1 MNKSKEVFEITKKKF
16 GLRFDRELA
25 DLLGMKKSTLSLR
38 IRRGDYPFFQV
49 RQLLAER
56 GLASDW
62 LNSYEKEMNKTESTN
77 NLNSEVQLLREKE
90 RTITIQQ
97 SYIERLEKTIERLE
111 QDKKKWIPTN
121 VPDLINHPHNWVN
134 P

>member
-38 IRRGDYPFFQV
+38 IQRGDYPFFQV

-62 LNSYEKEMNKTESTN
+62 LDLYEREMNKTESTN
-77 NLNSEVQLLREKE
+77 TLSSEVQLLREKE

-97 SYIERLEKTIERLE
+97 SYIERLEKTIERME
-111 QDKKKWIPTN
+111 EDKKKWIPTD
-121 VPDLINHPHNWVN
+121 VPELINHPHNWVN

>member
-1 MNKSKEVFEITKKKF
+1 MNKSKELFEITKKKF

-62 LNSYEKEMNKTESTN
+62 LYSYEKEMDKTESTN
-77 NLNSEVQLLREKE
+77 KLNSEVQLLREKE

-111 QDKKKWIPTN
+111 EDKKKWIPTN
-121 VPDLINHPHNWVN
+121 VPELINQPHNWVN